1 MKKPITEQKS
11 NTITTRI
18 TREEYETLKRLSNKL
33 QIKRSEV
40 IRKLIK
46 DHAKEQDILPIDK

>member
-18 TREEYETLKRLSNKL
+18 TREEYETLRQLSIKL

-46 DHAKEQDILPIDK
+46 DHAKKQDILPVDK

>member
-18 TREEYETLKRLSNKL
+18 TREEYETLRQLSIKL

>member
-33 QIKRSEV
+33 QIKRSDV

-46 DHAKEQDILPIDK
+46 DQAKKQDILPIDK

>member
-18 TREEYETLKRLSNKL
+18 TREEYETLRQLSIKL

-46 DHAKEQDILPIDK
+46 AHAKEQDILPIDK

>member
-1 MKKPITEQKS
+1 MKKPIEEQK
-11 NTITTRI
+11 NHAVTTRI

-33 QIKRSEV
+33 QIKRSDV

-46 DHAKEQDILPIDK
+46 DQAKKQDILPIDK